1 MKDRIILSNVKNIKD
16 IIHAIDEYQK
26 GVIAVVDDDN
36 KLIGIVTD
44 GDIRKAILYGELS
57 IEKII
62 NKRPVTFQYGSNQRS
77 IINKLLEI
85 KSSLIPLIEKDGT
98 FVDFYFLGN
107 NYKHYNS
114 TKVVIMAGGLGSRL
128 GELTENT
135 PKPMLKIGGYPILE
149 HILKSF
155 RECGFVDFIFCV
167 NYKSEVIQEYFQA
180 GEKWNVNIEYVK
192 ENKRLGTG
200 GALSL
205 LNAMV
210 DGDFFVINGDVLSTL
225 NYDEFLYKHKNDQSV
240 ASMCLHKMDY
250 QIPYGVIKTD
260 EKSTI
265 VDIVEKP
272 TFYYYINT
280 GIYVLNSCVL
290 SYIPRDPFYDLP
302 MLFKDLKEK
311 SMVIKGY
318 MTSDF
323 WMDIGRKEDYWG
335 IKKNFEL

>member
-114 TKVVIMAGGLGSRL
+114 TKVM
-128 GELTENT
+128 
-135 PKPMLKIGGYPILE
+135 
-149 HILKSF
+149 
-155 RECGFVDFIFCV
+155 GFT
-167 NYKSEVIQEYFQA
+167 A
-180 GEKWNVNIEYVK
+180 
-192 ENKRLGTG
+192 R
-200 GALSL
+200 
-205 LNAMV
+205 
-210 DGDFFVINGDVLSTL
+210 
-225 NYDEFLYKHKNDQSV
+225 
-240 ASMCLHKMDY
+240 
-250 QIPYGVIKTD
+250 
-260 EKSTI
+260 
-265 VDIVEKP
+265 
-272 TFYYYINT
+272 
-280 GIYVLNSCVL
+280 
-290 SYIPRDPFYDLP
+290 
-302 MLFKDLKEK
+302 
-311 SMVIKGY
+311 
-318 MTSDF
+318 
-323 WMDIGRKEDYWG
+323 
-335 IKKNFEL
+335 